1 MYSEQLKADETKL
14 NLNGDSMSKISFD
27 VMNTRVTF
35 KNIPLHALSKYIFKD
50 VTAACKEFK
59 KIPGVDECI
68 IIQTTSRVEI
78 FTVSNVETDDS
89 PDARRAE
96 GKTLVLSQIKDTWIS
111 LSSFEQIDI
120 DHFDQT
126 LEVYK
131 GDDVY
136 LHLLRLASG
145 LDSIV
150 VGKQEAYD
158 DIIQSLANAKIADVS
173 GKILNK
179 LFESII
185 RLATRMRDSTG
196 IANDVISL
204 GDVAV
209 KLVDEKAGLDAKK
222 KVLLI
227 GTGESAAMIAKTL
240 NKKAIKFDVT
250 SRTIDRATGF
260 TTLLG
265 GNTIDFDDVLSGFDK
280 YDIIFVATTSDYFLI
295 TYDRIRLVMEEKK
308 KGTLILDLSDPRT
321 VDEGITVLPG
331 IKLLFRDQIAE
342 IYEESVK
349 ARAGIIPAVEKIID
363 KEIPILSATMKRL
376 DA

>member
-1 MYSEQLKADETKL
+1 
-14 NLNGDSMSKISFD
+14 MSKISFD
-27 VMNTRVTF
+27 VMNARVTF
-35 KNIPLHALSKYIFKD
+35 KNIPLHILSKFTFKD
-50 VTAACKEFK
+50 INKACEEFK
-59 KIPGVDECI
+59 KIPSVDECI
-68 IIQTTSRVEI
+68 IIQTASRVEI
-78 FTVSNVETDDS
+78 FTVSNIETDDS

-96 GKTLVLSQIKDTWIS
+96 GKTLVLNQIKDTWIS
-111 LSSFEQIDI
+111 LSSLEQIDV

-136 LHLLRLASG
+136 LHLLRLISG
-145 LDSIV
+145 LDSMV
-150 VGKQEAYD
+150 VGKQEIYD
-158 DIIQSLANAKIADVS
+158 EIVQSLANAKTTGVS

-179 LFESII
+179 LFESVI
-185 RLATRMRDSTG
+185 RLSVRMRDTTEISK
-196 IANDVISL
+196 DVLSL

-222 KVLLI
+222 KVLLV
-227 GTGESAAMIAKTL
+227 GTGESAAMVAKTL
-240 NKKAIKFDVT
+240 NKKSVSFDVT
-250 SRTIDRATGF
+250 SRTIDRANGF

-265 GNTIDFDDVLSGFDK
+265 GNPVDFDDVLSGFDK

-295 TYDRIRLVMEEKK
+295 TFDRIRLVMEEKK

-321 VDEGITVLPG
+321 VDEGITALPG

-349 ARAGIIPAVEKIID
+349 ARSGIVPAVEKIIA
-363 KEIPILSATMKRL
+363 KEIPILSATMKKL

>member
-1 MYSEQLKADETKL
+1 
-14 NLNGDSMSKISFD
+14 MSKISFD

-35 KNIPLHALSKYIFKD
+35 KNIPLHRLSKYVFKD
-50 VTAACKEFK
+50 VTAACQEFK

-68 IIQTTSRVEI
+68 IIQTGSRVEI
-78 FTVSNVETDDS
+78 FTVSNIETDDS

-96 GKTLVLSQIKDTWIS
+96 GKTLVLNQIKDTWIS
-111 LSSFEQIDI
+111 LSSLEQIDV

-150 VGKQEAYD
+150 VGKQEAND
-158 DIIQSLANAKIADVS
+158 DIIQSLTNAKTAGVS
-173 GKILNK
+173 GKVLNK
-179 LFESII
+179 LFESVI

-196 IANDVISL
+196 ISNDVISL

-240 NKKAIKFDVT
+240 NKKEIKFDVT

-265 GNTIDFDDVLSGFDK
+265 GNPVDFNDVLAGFDK

-349 ARAGIIPAVEKIID
+349 ARAGIVPAVEKIID

>member
-1 MYSEQLKADETKL
+1 
-14 NLNGDSMSKISFD
+14 
-27 VMNTRVTF
+27 MNARVTF
-35 KNIPLHALSKYIFKD
+35 KNVPLYTLSKFTFKD
-50 VTAACKEFK
+50 VTKACEEFK

-68 IIQTTSRVEI
+68 IIQTASRVEI

-96 GKTLVLSQIKDTWIS
+96 GKTLVLNQIKDTWIS
-111 LSSFEQIDI
+111 LSSLEQNDI

-145 LDSIV
+145 LDSFV
-150 VGKQEAYD
+150 VGKQEVYD
-158 DIIQSLANAKIADVS
+158 EIVQFLANAKTAGVS

-179 LFESII
+179 LFESVI
-185 RLATRMRDSTG
+185 RLSNRMRDTTEISK
-196 IANDVISL
+196 DVISL

-209 KLVDEKAGLDAKK
+209 KLVDEKAGLDSKK
-222 KVLLI
+222 KILLV
-227 GTGESAAMIAKTL
+227 GTGEPAAMVAKTL
-240 NKKAIKFDVT
+240 TKKNINFDVT
-250 SRTIDRATGF
+250 SRTIERATGF
-260 TTLLG
+260 TMLLG
-265 GNTIDFDDVLSGFDK
+265 GNPVDFDAVLSGFDK

-295 TYDRIRLVMEEKK
+295 TFDRIRLVMEEKK

-321 VDEGITVLPG
+321 VDEGITALPG

-349 ARAGIIPAVEKIID
+349 ARAGIVPAVEKIIA

>member
-1 MYSEQLKADETKL
+1 
-14 NLNGDSMSKISFD
+14 
-27 VMNTRVTF
+27 MNARVTF
-35 KNIPLHALSKYIFKD
+35 KNVPLYTLSKFTFKD
-50 VTAACKEFK
+50 ITKACEEFK

-68 IIQTTSRVEI
+68 IVQTASRVEI

-96 GKTLVLSQIKDTWIS
+96 GKTLVLNQIKDTWIS
-111 LSSFEQIDI
+111 LSSLEQNDI

-145 LDSIV
+145 LDSFV
-150 VGKQEAYD
+150 VGKQEVYD
-158 DIIQSLANAKIADVS
+158 EIAQSLANSKTAGVS

-179 LFESII
+179 LFESVI
-185 RLATRMRDSTG
+185 RLSNRMRDTTEISK
-196 IANDVISL
+196 DVISL

-209 KLVDEKAGLDAKK
+209 KLVDEKAGLDSKK
-222 KVLLI
+222 KVLLV
-227 GTGESAAMIAKTL
+227 GTGESAAMVAKTL
-240 NKKAIKFDVT
+240 AKKNINFDVT
-250 SRTIDRATGF
+250 SRTIERATGF

-265 GNTIDFDDVLSGFDK
+265 GNPVDFDAVLSGFDK

-295 TYDRIRLVMEEKK
+295 TFDRIRLVMEEKK

-321 VDEGITVLPG
+321 VDEGITALPG

-349 ARAGIIPAVEKIID
+349 ARAGIVPAVEKIIA